1 MKCLEWPECKRD
13 REEERKNRRE
23 EEATMGER
31 NHEHMAIR
39 NNKYLGSIAREVA
52 RPAISRLGVIP
63 Q

>member
-1 MKCLEWPECKRD
+1 
-13 REEERKNRRE
+13 
-23 EEATMGER
+23 MGER

-39 NNKYLGSIAREVA
+39 NNKYLGCIAREVA

>member
-1 MKCLEWPECKRD
+1 M
-13 REEERKNRRE
+13 RE

-39 NNKYLGSIAREVA
+39 NNKYLVSIAREVA